1 MISLFA
7 TQPAVAGYRL
17 HRYEVLNWGTFDEN
31 IWSIEPDGQ
40 NSLLTGANASGKTT
54 LVDGLLTLLVPERR
68 MRFYNQTAGA
78 KGERNEESYVLGEY
92 GETENAE
99 TNTRETKRLRPK
111 KEEARS
117 VLLAVFRNEDK
128 WVTLAQ
134 VRWFAGS
141 ELRRAFVFS
150 YKKLGIAEDFLPF
163 SPSDDWKKRLRQR
176 YGKSGAKELVQ
187 FFDGPKEY
195 ASALR
200 SEFGMRSEKAH
211 TLFSQTI
218 GLKVLGNLDEFV
230 RGQMLEEGDGE
241 AEFQKLRAHFGK
253 LRDAYRAIERAVEQ
267 IRLLTPVRT
276 AYEELSN
283 HKFELHT
290 NVNQQAALPLWF
302 ARRESTLLEQHIAE
316 KEDDLRALNEHI
328 ETLSN
333 QRATL
338 SEDERALDIQIRQDK
353 TGQAI
358 SELREKNRQL
368 KIQQDE
374 REAEMRRYNTI
385 AARLDDVAEHP
396 DAATFGVQQKN
407 AIARKSDVETQL
419 SALRDQQAP
428 VHAEVNEAEKAVE
441 ALKTEIATLRN
452 QKNNITGR
460 VAEIRHELLVATGAT
475 EAEIPFVGELLRVR
489 PDAAH
494 WENAIEKLLHP
505 FALQLIVPEQYYAA
519 VNQYTHQNNLRG
531 RIVYQRWRPGGS
543 LGSFVAVSEK
553 SVFHK
558 LELRSDSPY
567 TEWIEYELKK
577 RFDYVCTDDLA
588 ELQRCEKA
596 LTGQGLVKNAD
607 RHEKDDRHRHTG
619 RQCYVLGWDNKE
631 KIAALREAL
640 DTAEATLRVANQRLI
655 TLHKH
660 QERLQNESTNL
671 DKLLFFDN
679 FKKIDWQHFATEIQ
693 ENNDRINT
701 LEKADDRV
709 KTLKKQHEDKAREL
723 NSCDIKIKKQEAERL
738 KTEQDIQEKRLALNR
753 CRETLDREEGRIPEI
768 QLAEFAATLLPDTD
782 PDLHQLGSL
791 QRDIGQR
798 LTQRE
803 RELQEV
809 TRAARTRL
817 ERCMNAFKNPSES
830 ITRRFED
837 WRADTHRL
845 SDGADFAGEYLTL
858 LERIEKQELA
868 EHRQRFKTYLNEE
881 MITRM
886 SDFKAWL
893 DKQKDSIIESIER
906 LNAALAAINFKSNPQ
921 TFIRLN
927 AEDDNAPRIR
937 DFQAR
942 LRGWQPNI
950 VEYERTQDMQILED
964 SYLKI
969 QNLLED
975 LTKDE
980 RLRREVLD
988 VRNWLKFKAFERYR
1002 AEPNQVFRSYT
1013 GTASLS
1019 GGEGAQLTYTILGSA
1034 IAHQFGI
1041 HSEGLNTRSFRFICV
1056 DEAFSKQ
1063 DDEKARFLMDLC
1075 AQLHLQI
1082 MVVSPAK
1089 AEEVAIVE
1097 PYIASVHFVLRKNN
1111 RNSVVHQ
1118 MTVRQMQEQ
1127 RAALLEDTSSI

>member
-1 MISLFA
+1 MTSLFTA
-7 TQPAVAGYRL
+7 QPAAAGYRL
-17 HRYEVLNWGTFDEN
+17 HRYEVLNWGTFDKD

-92 GETENAE
+92 GETENVE
-99 TNTRETKRLRPK
+99 TNTRETKRLRPQ

-134 VRWFAGS
+134 LRWFAGS

-176 YGKSGAKELVQ
+176 YGKTGAKELVL

-195 ASALR
+195 AAALR
-200 SEFGMRSEKAH
+200 AEFGMRSEKAH

-241 AEFQKLRAHFGK
+241 VEFQKLRAHFGK
-253 LRDAYRAIERAVEQ
+253 LRDAHRAIEKAAEQ

-276 AYEELSN
+276 ASEELTK
-283 HKFELHT
+283 HKLELHT
-290 NVNQQAALPLWF
+290 NENHQAALPLWF
-302 ARRESTLLEQHIAE
+302 ARRENTLLEHYIQE
-316 KEDDLRALNEHI
+316 KDDELRQCTERIDTLN
-328 ETLSN
+328 N
-333 QRATL
+333 QRAAL
-338 SEDERALDIQIRQDK
+338 SEDERSLDMQIRQDK

-368 KIQQDE
+368 KVQQDD
-374 REAEMRRYNTI
+374 REVEMRRYNTI
-385 AARLDDVAEHP
+385 AVQLGDMVESP
-396 DAATFGVQQKN
+396 DAATFGVQQKT
-407 AIARKSDVETQL
+407 AAARKSKIETQL
-419 SALRDQQAP
+419 AALREQQAP
-428 VHAEVNEAEKAVE
+428 VHAEANEANKAVE
-441 ALKTEIATLRN
+441 NLKIELADLRN

-460 VAEIRHELLVATGAT
+460 AAEIRRELLAVTGAK
-475 EAEIPFVGELLRVR
+475 EAEIPFIGELLRVR
-489 PDAAH
+489 PEAAH
-494 WENAIEKLLHP
+494 WESAIEKLLHA
-505 FALQLIVPEQYYAA
+505 FALQLIVPEQHYAV

-543 LGSFVAVSEK
+543 LGSLMPVNEK

-558 LELRSDSPY
+558 LELRRESPY
-567 TEWIEYELKK
+567 AEWIEYDLKK

-588 ELQRCEKA
+588 ELQHWEKA
-596 LTGQGLVKNAD
+596 ITSQGLLKNAD
-607 RHEKDDRHRHTG
+607 RHEKDDRPG
-619 RQCYVLGWDNKE
+619 KADRQYYVLGWDNKE

-640 DTAEATLRVANQRLI
+640 DAAEATQHVAQQRLI
-655 TLHKH
+655 SLHKQ
-660 QERLQNESTNL
+660 QERLQQEAANL
-671 DKLLFFDN
+671 DKLLFFDS
-679 FKKIDWQHFATEIQ
+679 FKKLDWQSVVAEIQ
-693 ENNDRINT
+693 ENNDRIT
-701 LEKADDRV
+701 VLEKADDRV
-709 KTLKKQHEDKAREL
+709 KALKKQHEDLKRQL
-723 NSCDIKIKKQEAERL
+723 NSCEIEIKKNEAGRL
-738 KTEQDIQEKRLALNR
+738 KTEQDIQQKRLAFSR
-753 CRETLDREEGRIPEI
+753 CREILDREEGRIPEV
-768 QLAEFAATLLPDTD
+768 QLIEFATALLSATD
-782 PDLHQLGSL
+782 PDLHQLGSIH
-791 QRDIGQR
+791 RDIGQR
-798 LTQRE
+798 LTQRD
-803 RELQEV
+803 RELQEAV
-809 TRAARTRL
+809 RAARTRL
-817 ERCMNAFKNPSES
+817 ERAMNAFKNPSEN
-830 ITRRFED
+830 IARRFED
-837 WRADTHRL
+837 WQADTHRL
-845 SDGADFAGEYLTL
+845 SDGADFAEEYLAL
-858 LERIEKQELA
+858 LERIEGQELA
-868 EHRQRFKTYLNEE
+868 EHQQRFKTYLNEE

-893 DKQKDSIIESIER
+893 NKQKDTIIENIER
-906 LNAALAAINFKSNPQ
+906 LNAALAKINFKSNPL
-921 TFIRLN
+921 TFIHLQ
-927 AEDDNAPRIR
+927 ADDDNAPRIR
-937 DFQAR
+937 DFQSL

-950 VEYERTQDMQILED
+950 AEYERTQDVQILEA

-969 QNLLED
+969 QSLLED
-975 LTKDE
+975 LSKDE

-988 VRNWLKFKAFERYR
+988 VRNWLKFKAIERYR
-1002 AEPNQVFRSYT
+1002 TDPAQVFRSYT

-1041 HSEGLNTRSFRFICV
+1041 HSEGMNTRSFRFICV

-1127 RAALLEDTSSI
+1127 RAELIENVL